1 VLTLLT
7 PTGTRPE
14 AWALCERWMARQTY
28 TGPVRWIVV
37 DDGIEPQ
44 PVTFARHGWEL
55 IVIRPA
61 QKWRVGD
68 NSQARNLL
76 EGLTLIR
83 PDERVAICE
92 DDDWY
97 APGWLERI
105 DRELDSFD
113 LVGQGWNRYYHVRT
127 GAIREHDNDKHASLC
142 ASAFKGK
149 ALQVFR
155 TQCERAPRLIDA
167 VMWKHS
173 PRRHVFKARLVVGMK
188 GLPGRAGIAGGHKDL
203 TGEPFDLREWI
214 GDDAL
219 AYAQFR

>member
-14 AWALCERWMARQTY
+14 AWALCERWMAAQTY
-28 TGPVRWIVV
+28 AGPVRWIVV
-37 DDGIEPQ
+37 DDGLEPQ
-44 PVTFARHGWEL
+44 PMRFCRAGWEL
-55 IVIRPA
+55 TVIRPT

-68 NSQARNLL
+68 NSQARNFR
-76 EGLTLIR
+76 EGLKLIG
-83 PDERVAICE
+83 PDARVAVIE
-92 DDDWY
+92 DDDYY

-105 DRELDSFD
+105 DKELNDHD
-113 LVGQGWNRYYHVRT
+113 LVGQGWNCYYHVRT
-127 GAIREHDNDKHASLC
+127 GATRVNDNDKHASLC

-167 VMWKHS
+167 PLWKHCQH
-173 PRRHVFKARLVVGMK
+173 RNCFKARLVVGMK
-188 GLPGRAGIAGGHKDL
+188 GMPGRGGIAGGHNL
-203 TGEPFDLREWI
+203 SGEPFDLREWI
-214 GDDAL
+214 GDDAR

>member
-28 TGPVRWIVV
+28 AGPVRWIVI
-37 DDGIEPQ
+37 DDGFEPQ
-44 PVTFARHGWEL
+44 PMTFCRAGWEL
-55 IVIRPA
+55 TVIRPA
-61 QKWRVGD
+61 QKWRVGE
-68 NSQARNLL
+68 NSQARNLREAL
-76 EGLTLIR
+76 KLVR
-83 PDERVAICE
+83 PDARVAVIE

-97 APGWLERI
+97 APGWLERV
-105 DRELDSFD
+105 DAELRDFD
-113 LVGQGWNRYYHVRT
+113 LVGQGWNCYYHVKT
-127 GAIREHDNDKHASLC
+127 GAVRINDNDKHASLC

-167 VMWKHS
+167 VMWKHCAH
-173 PRRHVFKARLVVGMK
+173 RHCFKARLVIGMK
-188 GLPGRAGIAGGHKDL
+188 GMPGRAGIAGGHNL
-203 TGEPFDLREWI
+203 EGAPFDLSEWI
-214 GDDAL
+214 GDDHR